1 MTSIVRNIDRKMD
14 GNRKPWGR
22 RCISS
27 AVFVELEKITENFTR
42 FAKKKKKK
50 AADLLTNL
58 LDLQN
63 SSDHTQPQQ
72 IIANYTLCLQV
83 VQDYI
88 YNIMYHSILRWFWTS
103 GVLTVLI
110 PAANQAT
117 ALPENVGSSASL
129 KSAAAFLDYRVKN
142 TQFSFVYFYEWI
154 ILINTGFT

>member
-42 FAKKKKKK
+42 FAKKKKK

-129 KSAAAFLDYRVKN
+129 KSAAAFLDCRVKN